1 LVIFRIKTM
10 KLYYLKLLFIAL
22 ILVSCKKEKETNKA
36 AKVSEN
42 EIAAKSIRCYSY
54 SKDKDSIFLSY
65 TELDDS
71 FVEGNLTYKLYEKD
85 NNRGSFKGRWIGD
98 SLFADYE
105 FQSEGSISTREIFF
119 YKTDAGLIEGYGP
132 VKDTL
137 NKVVFE
143 EHSNL
148 KFNENI
154 LLKPVDCD

>member
-1 LVIFRIKTM
+1 M
-10 KLYYLKLLFIAL
+10 KFYFLKLLFIAL
-22 ILVSCKKEKETNKA
+22 ILVSCKEKKDINKA
-36 AKVSEN
+36 EKVTEN
-42 EIAAKSIRCYSY
+42 QEVAKSIRCYSY

-85 NNRGSFKGRWIGD
+85 NNRGSFKGKWIGD

-132 VKDTL
+132 VKETL
-137 NKVVFE
+137 NKVVFQ
-143 EHSNL
+143 EHSTL
-148 KFNENI
+148 ALNENL
-154 LLKPVDCD
+154 LLKPIDCD

>member
-1 LVIFRIKTM
+1 M
-10 KLYYLKLLFIAL
+10 KLYFLKFLFIAL
-22 ILVSCKKEKETNKA
+22 ILVSCKQEKETNKA

-65 TELDDS
+65 TKLDDS
-71 FVEGNLTYKLYEKD
+71 FAEGNLTYKLYEKD
-85 NNRGSFKGRWIGD
+85 NNRGSFKGRWVGD